1 MGLTNEEK
9 IELKKFG
16 ILPQKQEGY
25 YVVRFL
31 SNIGYFSAND
41 MITLSNIANKYGR
54 GELSLTSR
62 LTVEIPYIKE
72 EFIQN
77 VIDIIKSNNL
87 RTGGSGKTVRAIL
100 SCKGSVC
107 RRSIVDI
114 RSISDKIE
122 KKFFGQSLPG
132 KFKIGVFGCVNS
144 YGKAQTND
152 LSIMPMKT
160 LNSEEAE
167 YLIFLGGSIG
177 RKPRLG
183 TTMKTRFKEDELLD
197 VIDAVLTFY
206 KNNANEK
213 ERFSRVIERLG
224 MEKAEEEILNI
235 LK

>member
-31 SNIGYFSAND
+31 SNVGYFSAND
-41 MITLSNIANKYGR
+41 MITLSNIANKYGN

-72 EFIQN
+72 EYIQN
-77 VIDIIKSNNL
+77 VIDIIKKNNL
-87 RTGGSGKTVRAIL
+87 RIGGSGKTVRAVL

-107 RRSIVDI
+107 RRSFVDI

-122 KKFFGQSLPG
+122 KKFFGKPLPG

-177 RKPRLG
+177 RKQRLG
-183 TTMKTRFKEDELLD
+183 ATMKSRFKEEELLD

-213 ERFSRVIERLG
+213 ERFPRVIERLG
-224 MEKAEEEILNI
+224 MEKVEEEILNI

>member
-31 SNIGYFSAND
+31 SNVGYFSAND
-41 MITLSNIANKYGR
+41 MITLANIANKYGN

-87 RTGGSGKTVRAIL
+87 RTGGSGKTVRAVL
-100 SCKGSVC
+100 ACKGSVC

-122 KKFFGQSLPG
+122 KKFFGKPLPG

-167 YLIFLGGSIG
+167 YLIFLGGGIG

-183 TTMKTRFKEDELLD
+183 ATMKTRFKEDELLD

-213 ERFSRVIERLG
+213 ERFPRVIERLG
-224 MEKAEEEILNI
+224 MEKVEEEILNI

>member
-31 SNIGYFSAND
+31 SNVGYFSAND
-41 MITLSNIANKYGR
+41 MITLSNIANKYGN

-72 EFIQN
+72 EYIQN
-77 VIDIIKSNNL
+77 VIDIIKKNNL
-87 RTGGSGKTVRAIL
+87 RIGGSGKTVRAVL

-107 RRSIVDI
+107 RRSFVDI

-122 KKFFGQSLPG
+122 KKFFGKPLPG

-183 TTMKTRFKEDELLD
+183 ATMKSRFKEEELLD

-213 ERFSRVIERLG
+213 ERFPRVIERLG
-224 MEKAEEEILNI
+224 MEKVEEEILNI